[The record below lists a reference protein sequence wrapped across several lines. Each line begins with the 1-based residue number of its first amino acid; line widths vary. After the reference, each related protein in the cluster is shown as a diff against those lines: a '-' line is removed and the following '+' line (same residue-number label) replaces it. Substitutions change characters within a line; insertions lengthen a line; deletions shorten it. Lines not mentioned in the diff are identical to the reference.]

1 MSQLFRAV
9 ARMALVPAILLLAGV
24 SLAGCNTIEGAGRD
38 IEAAGDA
45 IGDFARSTKKK
56 IEE

>member
-9 ARMALVPAILLLAGV
+9 TRTALVPSILLLTGV
-24 SLAGCNTIEGAGRD
+24 SLSSCNAIEGAGRD
-38 IEAAGDA
+38 LEAAGDA